1 MKTLLNRLNNKEIEQ
16 QFRYFHSN
24 RASISLIKRSKYC
37 RLYPVLMVYPDGS
50 TVTVRHSE
58 PRAIIKLPVLLEDCK
73 TDAERREWLS
83 RRKPKEVIKIEEEDS
98 AVQFDSKQ
106 YLNMIKNKSRA
117 H

>member
-1 MKTLLNRLNNKEIEQ
+1 
-16 QFRYFHSN
+16 
-24 RASISLIKRSKYC
+24 
-37 RLYPVLMVYPDGS
+37 MVYPDGS
-50 TVTVRHSE
+50 TVTVRHPE
-58 PRAIIKLPVLLEDCK
+58 PRAIIKLPLLLEDCK